1 MKITTAQTLA
11 IDSLERKITNL
22 SKRHP
27 IEQSTEA
34 YDIVVK
40 QDEKLRALVEK
51 VEETPKATTAIIK
64 EDEID
69 SSENSEEE
77 SKNNQEVHFKD
88 MFPDIQEDELPSS
101 DEDDERDKYKRLERL
116 GAVSAPAIKERQ
128 QQDELDK

>member
-34 YDIVVK
+34 YDIVIK

-51 VEETPKATTAIIK
+51 VEETPKATTSIIK

-77 SKNNQEVHFKD
+77 SKKNQ
-88 MFPDIQEDELPSS
+88 
-101 DEDDERDKYKRLERL
+101 
-116 GAVSAPAIKERQ
+116 
-128 QQDELDK
+128 